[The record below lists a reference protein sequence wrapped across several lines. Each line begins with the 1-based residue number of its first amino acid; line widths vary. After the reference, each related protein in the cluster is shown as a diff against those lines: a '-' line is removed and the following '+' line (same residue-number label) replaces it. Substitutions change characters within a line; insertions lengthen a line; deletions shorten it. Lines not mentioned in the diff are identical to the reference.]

1 MKKRNKQPVHAAR
14 GYHSETGCCGRSN
27 VLKESTKERNK
38 KCSMHTLH
46 TLKKA
51 RNGLKK
57 KACSLGI
64 DSISK
69 KKKIE

>member
-14 GYHSETGCCGRSN
+14 GYHSETGCCGSIEVVYQR
-27 VLKESTKERNK
+27 K
-38 KCSMHTLH
+38 KQSKNG
-46 TLKKA
+46 LKKA